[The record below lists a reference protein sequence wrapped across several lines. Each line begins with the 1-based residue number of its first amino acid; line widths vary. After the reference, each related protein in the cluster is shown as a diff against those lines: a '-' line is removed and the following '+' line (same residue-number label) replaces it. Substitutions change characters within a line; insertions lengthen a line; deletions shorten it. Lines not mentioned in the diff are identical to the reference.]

1 MVRVLFDRLSGDTPI
16 AFGVE
21 LKTSKNGQ
29 IFQTHAKREVI
40 LSCGSVNTPQ
50 ILMMSGIGATEEL
63 LKHEIAPLKE
73 NEIVGKHLK
82 DHITSAGII
91 CKDRAG
97 TTLDYLTNDPK
108 AMPALLRWLT
118 LGSGPLTS
126 NVAESAAFLR
136 SVDSGLCEHSTGKPS
151 DNSSGRDA
159 PVTLRSGDPFDAR
172 EYCVRILH
180 E

>member
-1 MVRVLFDRLSGDTPI
+1 
-16 AFGVE
+16 
-21 LKTSKNGQ
+21 
-29 IFQTHAKREVI
+29 
-40 LSCGSVNTPQ
+40 
-50 ILMMSGIGATEEL
+50 MMSGIGATEEL

-159 PVTLRSGDPFDAR
+159 PDLEIIAAPLAYVHHGEETAKNGNNIFSMVAVGLRPKSSGTITLRSGDLFDAR